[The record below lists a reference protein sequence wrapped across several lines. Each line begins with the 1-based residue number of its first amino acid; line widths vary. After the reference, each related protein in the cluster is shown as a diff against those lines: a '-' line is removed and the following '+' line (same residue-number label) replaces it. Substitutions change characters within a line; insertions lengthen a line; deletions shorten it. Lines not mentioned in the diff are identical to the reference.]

1 MVTGYGGGDGGYG
14 EDVGIC
20 GGVVGGDGMGGGCRY
35 IGFYGGLIEEGGG
48 GKGDGEAWSMID
60 EVMEIVVF
68 VRVWNAERVG
78 ERVDG
83 RVMIAERLK
92 ASNWEMMIE
101 MARMDIA
108 IGEYSSRL

>member
-1 MVTGYGGGDGGYG
+1 MVD
-14 EDVGIC
+14 E
-20 GGVVGGDGMGGGCRY
+20 GMGT
-35 IGFYGGLIEEGGG
+35 F
-48 GKGDGEAWSMID
+48 
-60 EVMEIVVF
+60 VF
-68 VRVWNAERVG
+68 VRVWNAARVG

-108 IGEYSSRL
+108 IGGHSYRL